1 MATQILLL
9 MTYPHIF
16 FPASKI
22 PSYLSAVYNIQ
33 EKHNEELH
41 PAMRTNSDMEV
52 RKGFIFKKYLN
63 VRYLRTFIYSV
74 LRAFDAISK
83 N

>member
-1 MATQILLL
+1 
-9 MTYPHIF
+9 
-16 FPASKI
+16 
-22 PSYLSAVYNIQ
+22 
-33 EKHNEELH
+33 
-41 PAMRTNSDMEV
+41 MRTNSDMEV

-74 LRAFDAISK
+74 LSAFDAISK